1 MNDNTKLIKGYRY
14 LVKETLLFI
23 DQYFEGIIPAGR
35 VEEEIYWK
43 TKELYNQVQ
52 ALLICSRR
60 DQVITLLEEYLEF
73 AITYFKQGNPLEAM
87 ETDRKACRNT
97 VLNSVQMMVNLTV
110 LLEALAFEPAKRVSE
125 WLGLGKEWQVH
136 RLCSGY
142 ELPQAK
148 ELFSGR
154 ESI

>member
-52 ALLICSRR
+52 ALLICGRR

-73 AITYFKQGNPLEAM
+73 AITYFKQGNPLE
-87 ETDRKACRNT
+87 K
-97 VLNSVQMMVNLTV
+97 
-110 LLEALAFEPAKRVSE
+110 K
-125 WLGLGKEWQVH
+125 
-136 RLCSGY
+136 
-142 ELPQAK
+142 
-148 ELFSGR
+148 
-154 ESI
+154 